1 MKILI
6 IDDETLIRQSLQYI
20 SELRGHKTWATSTGE
35 EGLIFW
41 KSFQPDIV
49 FLDLIL
55 PDQNGF
61 KIMEQQPYLAQIVMM
76 SAYAQYKEEAKNKKA
91 NLFLIKPFENIFQ
104 TFDQVIQE
112 LSPHPDSELSL

>member
-6 IDDETLIRQSLQYI
+6 IDDETLIRQSLKYI
-20 SELRGHKTWATSTGE
+20 SELRGHQTWTAGTGK

-41 KSFQPDIV
+41 QSCHPDIV

-61 KIMEQQPYLAQIVMM
+61 KVMEQQPHPTQIVMM
-76 SAYAQYKEEAKNKKA
+76 SAYAQYKEEAKNRKA

-104 TFDQVIQE
+104 TFDQAIQE
-112 LSPHPDSELSL
+112 LTFHPDSELSP